1 VNSLISAKLDEEMKD
16 ELVEIKI
23 EKETVFQLLAYF
35 M

>member
-16 ELVEIKI
+16 ELVEMKI